1 MSSIS
6 ESPDGTDLTYGK
18 IFKFWSPLALT
29 WLMMA
34 IEGPFLAAIIARM
47 PEAKINLA
55 SYGVAFSFALIFEA
69 PIIMITS
76 ASTALV
82 KDRISFIK
90 LRNFTYACN
99 VILTLLM
106 FLISTPF
113 IFDVIALKIMNLPP
127 DAASIAQQAAFAL
140 LPWPGMIGVR
150 RFNNGINIS
159 SGQTHL
165 VAYGTVIRISAMA
178 GAALILHALT
188 DMHGAVIGTCALSSG
203 VTTEA
208 IASTIM
214 TNKARKQLLATERT
228 SHEPIRYRGI
238 FNFYYPLA
246 ITSIL
251 TMGIGPM
258 VTFFMGQSR
267 YPLESLA
274 VLPVINGLT
283 FLFNCFGISYQE
295 VTIAMLGA
303 KNRYRTLLIF
313 GRTMG
318 ITTSVLFGLLAFTPL
333 AHIWLVIISGLTEEL
348 ASFAELPLRVNLLL
362 PGLTVLVSFQ
372 RAILVRAYKTKI
384 MTISTIIEFVL
395 IFVWLF
401 VTIHF
406 FSFIGAVAA
415 MSSVIF
421 GRMIASFYAKKYID
435 ANLRSLQGG

>member
-1 MSSIS
+1 MSSKAETAYMADIS
-6 ESPDGTDLTYGK
+6 NKTIL
-18 IFKFWSPLALT
+18 KFWYPLSLT

-34 IEGPFLAAIIARM
+34 VEGPFLAAIIARM

-82 KDRISFIK
+82 KDKISFLK

-99 VILTLLM
+99 IALTVLMLIL
-106 FLISTPF
+106 STPF
-113 IFDVIALKIMNLPP
+113 IFDFIARDLLALPEN
-127 DAASIAQQAAFAL
+127 AASIAQQAAFAL
-140 LPWPGMIGVR
+140 LPWPGMIGIR

-159 SGQTHL
+159 TGKTHL
-165 VAYGTVIRISAMA
+165 VAYGTVIRLTTMASSA
-178 GAALILHALT
+178 LLLHALT
-188 DMHGAVIGTCALSSG
+188 DLHGAVIGTCALSSG
-203 VTTEA
+203 VTIEA
-208 IASTIM
+208 IASAIM
-214 TNKARKQLLATERT
+214 THKYKKKLLATERT
-228 SHEPIRYRGI
+228 DTEPIRYRGI

-251 TMGIGPM
+251 TMGVGPM

-267 YPLESLA
+267 FPIESLA

-283 FLFNCFGISYQE
+283 FIFNCFGISYQE
-295 VTIAMLGA
+295 VAIALLGTQ
-303 KNRYRTLLIF
+303 NRYRTLLNF

-318 ITTSVLFGLLAFTPL
+318 LITVGLFGLLAFTPL
-333 AHIWLVIISGLTEEL
+333 AHVWLVIISGLTNDL
-348 ASFAELPLRVNLLL
+348 ATFAETPLRINLLL

-372 RAILVRAYKTKI
+372 RAIMVRAYKTKI
-384 MTISTIIEFVL
+384 MTISTIIEFSL
-395 IFVWLF
+395 ILLWLF

-415 MSSVIF
+415 MSAIVF
-421 GRMIASFYAKKYID
+421 GRMASAAYAQKYID
-435 ANLRSLQGG
+435 TNLRTLQGR

>member
-1 MSSIS
+1 MSPIR
-6 ESPDGTDLTYGK
+6 ESPGGTDITYGK

-29 WLMMA
+29 WVMMA
-34 IEGPFLAAIIARM
+34 VEGPFLAAIIARM
-47 PEAKINLA
+47 AEAKINLA

-82 KDRISFIK
+82 KDKISFIK

-99 VILTLLM
+99 IALTLLM
-106 FLISTPF
+106 LLVTTPF
-113 IFDVIALKIMNLPP
+113 IFNYIALEILALPP
-127 DAASIAQQAAFAL
+127 DAAKISQQASFAL

-150 RFNNGINIS
+150 RFNNGININT
-159 SGQTHL
+159 GQTHL
-165 VAYGTVIRISAMA
+165 VAYGTVIRLSVMA
-178 GAALILHALT
+178 ATALFLHALT

-203 VTTEA
+203 VTLEA
-208 IASTIM
+208 IASLLM
-214 TNKARKQLLATERT
+214 TNKARKKLLATERT
-228 SHEPIRYRGI
+228 SPEPIRYRGI

-246 ITSIL
+246 VTAIL
-251 TMGIGPM
+251 TMSIGPL

-267 YPLESLA
+267 YPIESLA
-274 VLPVINGLT
+274 ILPVINGLT

-295 VTIAMLGA
+295 VCIALFGT
-303 KNRYRTLLIF
+303 KDRYKKLLVF

-318 ITTSVLFGLLAFTPL
+318 LITSALFGLLAFTPL
-333 AHIWLVIISGLTEEL
+333 AHVWLVIVSGLTEEL
-348 ASFAELPLRVNLLL
+348 ASFAELPLQINLLL

-372 RAILVRAYKTKI
+372 RAMLVRAYKTKI
-384 MTISTIIEFVL
+384 MTISTIIEFIL
-395 IFVWLF
+395 IFLWLF

-435 ANLRSLQGG
+435 ANLRALQGE